1 VLVHGAFIPPRPVL
15 EAVAAVVRS
24 VPAPAPAVD
33 DQPSPPK
40 GIRGRLGRHRGDDED
55 SSVAA
60 APAVLD
66 HVPVDLMRFP
76 VTGFG
81 NMTTSD
87 AYRLTE
93 AITAA
98 AAEWAA
104 PTVRFA
110 GGTALDFPGDWS
122 VWAKLEGDVSP
133 LMEIARGVTQSV
145 ERLGF
150 FVDRRVFRPML
161 SVATVTEATTG
172 PYLQAI
178 VDALDAFQGEE
189 WTVDHV
195 TLTKDVFVSG
205 SPETQEFQRV
215 PLA

>member
-1 VLVHGAFIPPRPVL
+1 VLVHGAIVPPRPVL

-24 VPAPAPAVD
+24 VPAPAVD
-33 DQPSPPK
+33 HQPSSPK
-40 GIRGRLGRHRGDDED
+40 GILGRLGRHRGDEED
-55 SSVAA
+55 SPVAA
-60 APAVLD
+60 GAAVLD
-66 HVPVDLMRFP
+66 HVPLDLMHFP

-87 AYRLTE
+87 AYRLAE
-93 AITAA
+93 AITEAGA
-98 AAEWAA
+98 DWAA

-122 VWAKLEGDVSP
+122 VWAKLEGDVGA
-133 LMEIARGVTQSV
+133 LAAIARGVTQSV

-172 PYLQAI
+172 PYLQAV

-195 TLTKDVFVSG
+195 TLTKDVFASG
-205 SPETQEFQRV
+205 STETQEFQRI